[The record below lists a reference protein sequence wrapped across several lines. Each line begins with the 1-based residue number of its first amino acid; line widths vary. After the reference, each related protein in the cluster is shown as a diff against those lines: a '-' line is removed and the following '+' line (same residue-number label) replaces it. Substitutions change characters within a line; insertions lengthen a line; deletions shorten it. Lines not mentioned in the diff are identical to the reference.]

1 MKNPVGVAIL
11 LLLTG
16 LGIGAT
22 YLMHLGTAGRIEAQR
37 QAVAD
42 KSLLEVLPAERYDN
56 QPLAHAVLAA
66 PVVLAHSTLL
76 DGYLATHN
84 GRPSAVLLRSEALGY
99 EGRIE
104 LLVAIDP
111 QGRLLGVKTLHQ
123 TETPGLGEAIAG
135 WPNAWL
141 QTFTGHSRK
150 TPDDSGWALKKD
162 QGQFDQL
169 AGATVTSRAVL
180 QAVHDALR
188 YFDEHKAQLTEGAS
202 DE

>member
-11 LLLTG
+11 MLLVG
-16 LGIGAT
+16 LGIGST
-22 YLMHLGTAGRIEAQR
+22 YLTHLGTAGRIEAQR
-37 QAVAD
+37 QAIAD
-42 KSLLEVLPAERYDN
+42 KTLLEVLPAERYDN
-56 QPLAHAVLAA
+56 QPLAQSVLAA
-66 PVVLAHSTLL
+66 PVVLVHSTLL
-76 DGYLATHN
+76 DGYLATRN
-84 GRPSAVLLRSEALGY
+84 NLPSAVLLRSETLGY

-104 LLVAIDP
+104 LLVAIDL
-111 QGRLLGVKTLHQ
+111 QGRLLGVKTLRQ
-123 TETPGLGEAIAG
+123 TETAGLGAAIAG

-150 TPDDSGWALKKD
+150 APGDSGWALKKD

-188 YFDEHKAQLTEGAS
+188 YFDEHKTRLTAGAT